1 MSRVTNR
8 LATAL
13 GLVALVLSGCAGEQT
28 VESIAVGAGPDPE
41 SQVLAH
47 IYAGALRTEGAAHV
61 EVLDD
66 PLAGLDSGVATVL
79 PGFTGELLTT
89 FEPSASEVS
98 DEDVYDALLAALPE
112 GLTAGDYGPAEDK
125 PALAISE
132 ATADRWGD
140 TDLTSLAGH
149 CKGLTLGAG
158 GGDYPTG
165 VGKCRLPRA
174 LEFSDSAVLFNAL
187 KAGEVQAVW
196 TSTADPALPEDA
208 VVLSDETPLLR
219 AENVV
224 PLFRRNMLTEP
235 QVIAINRIAGEL
247 DNDGLKDL
255 RRAVADGMQPRQAA
269 EAWLAE
275 HPFGH

>member
-8 LATAL
+8 LLAAL
-13 GLVALVLSGCAGEQT
+13 GLVALVLSGCAGERPAD
-28 VESIAVGAGPDPE
+28 SIAVGAGPDPE

-47 IYAGALRTEGAAHV
+47 IYAGALRTAGAAHV

-66 PLAGLDSGVATVL
+66 PLAGLDSGDATVV

-89 FEPSASEVS
+89 FEPSAKELS
-98 DEDVYDALLAALPE
+98 DEDVYEALLAALPE

-125 PALAISE
+125 PALAVSE
-132 ATADRWGD
+132 ATADAWGD
-140 TDLTSLAGH
+140 TDLTSLAGR

-158 GGDYPTG
+158 DGQHPTG
-165 VGKCRLPRA
+165 VGKCRLPRP

-187 KAGEVQAVW
+187 KAGQVEAVW

-224 PLFRRNMLTEP
+224 PLFRRNLLTEP
-235 QVIAINRIAGEL
+235 QVLAINRIAGEL

-255 RRAVADGMQPRQAA
+255 RRAVADGAQPRQAA